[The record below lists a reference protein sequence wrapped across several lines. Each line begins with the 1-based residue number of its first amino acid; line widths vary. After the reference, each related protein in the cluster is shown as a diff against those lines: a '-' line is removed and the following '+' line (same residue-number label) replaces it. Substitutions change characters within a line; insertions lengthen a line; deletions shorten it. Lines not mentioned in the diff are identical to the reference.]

1 MFRCRICG
9 SIGQTPQA
17 CGVCGGAAREISEDP
32 SGLLSLLPVTD
43 FARITRSIL
52 QTATVALIIIQIS
65 SARPAHLLRPTR
77 RRTVIVSHI
86 HSHKARTVLFPK
98 ERSRYR
104 GS

>member
-1 MFRCRICG
+1 MLRAMAAAPLRHTARQ
-9 SIGQTPQA
+9 QTPVTAQTM
-17 CGVCGGAAREISEDP
+17 
-32 SGLLSLLPVTD
+32 LLIRLPATD

-65 SARPAHLLRPTR
+65 SARPAHLLRPTG

-86 HSHKARTVLFPK
+86 HSHKARTVLFSE

-104 GS
+104 LS